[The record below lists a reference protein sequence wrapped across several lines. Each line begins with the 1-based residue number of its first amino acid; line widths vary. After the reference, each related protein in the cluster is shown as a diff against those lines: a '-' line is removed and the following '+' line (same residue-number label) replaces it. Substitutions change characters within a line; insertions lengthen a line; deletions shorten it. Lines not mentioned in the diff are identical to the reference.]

1 MTEAQCNVPAR
12 VLHNASTT
20 HSIYLDDAWANDTM
34 VPPTWVVEPL
44 TLTVWV
50 GGQQPGQAV
59 RAPSNVLTAS
69 AKIAGEAKAVDSCAD
84 SAVAY

>member
-1 MTEAQCNVPAR
+1 MAVR

-59 RAPSNVLTAS
+59 RAPSNMLTAS
-69 AKIAGEAKAVDSCAD
+69 VKVVGEAKVIESCA
-84 SAVAY
+84 SMVGRVGY